1 MSDPASIA
9 NSFND
14 FFTNIKGDSKY
25 FINEKFRQYKQNSIL
40 KTTTFSFK
48 TITEANVLEAIKTL
62 DNSSSCGIT
71 EIPVSVIKNSGEAIV
86 PFLTQF
92 LNSCITS
99 GKIPNDLKCAIAFP
113 LFKKGDSSSC
123 DN

>member
-1 MSDPASIA
+1 M
-9 NSFND
+9 
-14 FFTNIKGDSKY
+14 
-25 FINEKFRQYKQNSIL
+25 

-99 GKIPNDLKCAIAFP
+99 GKIPKDLKCAIAFP

-123 DN
+123 DNYRGISVLSPFAKILERLLSHQITQ